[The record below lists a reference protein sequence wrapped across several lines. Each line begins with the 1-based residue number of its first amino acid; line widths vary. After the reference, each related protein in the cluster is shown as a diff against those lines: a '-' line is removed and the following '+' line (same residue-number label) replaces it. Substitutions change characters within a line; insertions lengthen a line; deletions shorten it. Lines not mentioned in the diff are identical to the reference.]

1 MLQEVTKRLPAKKMA
16 DFNFTLR
23 CSVTSA
29 IKMFGT
35 KWKPCIICYLINGAM
50 RYNDLFRIIPNIS
63 RKMLSEQLK
72 ELETDGI
79 IKRIQYDRKLQ
90 RVDYELTQ
98 KGMSLLPVLRTIE
111 TWGLHNVKNVLS
123 IEEMIDSTLRA
134 YS

>member
-1 MLQEVTKRLPAKKMA
+1 
-16 DFNFTLR
+16 
-23 CSVTSA
+23 
-29 IKMFGT
+29 
-35 KWKPCIICYLINGAM
+35 
-50 RYNDLFRIIPNIS
+50 
-63 RKMLSEQLK
+63 LK

-123 IEEMIDSTLRA
+123 IEEMIDSTLTA

>member
-1 MLQEVTKRLPAKKMA
+1 MLQEVTKRLPGKKMA
-16 DFNFTLR
+16 DFNFMLR

-29 IKMFGT
+29 LKIFGT
-35 KWKPCIICYLINGAM
+35 KWKPCIICYLIDGPM

-90 RVDYELTQ
+90 RVDYALTE
-98 KGMSLLPVLRTIE
+98 KGISLLPVLKTIE
-111 TWGLHNVKNVLS
+111 SWGLQNVKNVLS
-123 IEEMIDSTLRA
+123 IEEMIDSTFGA
-134 YS
+134 CS

>member
-1 MLQEVTKRLPAKKMA
+1 MLQEVTKRLPGKKMA

-23 CSVTSA
+23 CSITSA
-29 IKMFGT
+29 LKMFGT
-35 KWKPCIICYLINGAM
+35 KWKPCIICYLIGGSM
-50 RYNDLFRIIPNIS
+50 RYNDLSRIIPNIS

-90 RVDYELTQ
+90 RVEYGLTL

-111 TWGLHNVKNVLS
+111 SWGLHNVNNVLS
-123 IEEMIDSTLRA
+123 IEEMISATLGA
-134 YS
+134 